1 VINTATNTVIVAG
14 TDNADSI
21 KSAMTAVAVPEISTA
36 DGTIAMKGSAIT
48 GKAGTVLALGNTGA
62 AGDFGSHD
70 VIWTSNGVARVWAG
84 TLKGGQADAISARSV
99 GNMTAHPSAVLVPT
113 SEGPAITEVTAESAK
128 VFLLGSYMT
137 DKSNSP
143 FADVGPGAVAGALAK
158 FTSLMASGSK
168 VYAVN
173 GAADAAIK
181 DATSGSISGSAGV
194 PAKLK
199 ATVLAAYP
207 DPE

>member
-1 VINTATNTVIVAG
+1 MVNTATNTVIVAG
-14 TDNADSI
+14 TDNAASI
-21 KSAMTAVAVPEISTA
+21 KAAMTAVAVPEISTA
-36 DGTIAMKGSAIT
+36 DGTIAMKGSAVT

-62 AGDFGSHD
+62 TGNFGSHD

-84 TLKGGQADAISARSV
+84 TVNGDKADAINSRSV
-99 GNMTAHPSAVLVPT
+99 GNMTAHPAAVLVPT
-113 SEGPAITEVTAESAK
+113 SEGPAVTEVTAESAK
-128 VFLLGSYMT
+128 VFLLGSYLT
-137 DKSNSP
+137 DKANSP
-143 FADVGPGAVAGALAK
+143 FADVAPGAVMGALAK

-181 DATSGSISGSAGV
+181 DAASWSISGSTGV
-194 PAKLK
+194 PAKLQK
-199 ATVLAAYP
+199 TVLAAYP